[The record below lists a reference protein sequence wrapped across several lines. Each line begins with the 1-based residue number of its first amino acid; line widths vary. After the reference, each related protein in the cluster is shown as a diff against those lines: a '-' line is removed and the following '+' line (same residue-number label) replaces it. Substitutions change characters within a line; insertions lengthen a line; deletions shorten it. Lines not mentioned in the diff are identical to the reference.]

1 MRHLLIAV
9 AKELFLFS
17 PEEAEKVILEVRGE
31 LRRETLERN
40 LEELARER
48 LLLALLPG
56 ESTLHAPAFVQ
67 GPAFESSASED
78 VKKVLL
84 ELGLERRGTGDVLWS
99 KVAPRILSEI
109 ESLASQL
116 EEDIKLLYQPPRKLE
131 MRYFDLALEY
141 HQHYSHF
148 LRLNF
153 SDSLPEPIDLEEW
166 ERFSS
171 RLRKLREM
179 LDRLEY

>member
-17 PEEAEKVILEVRGE
+17 PEEAEKVILEVKGE
-31 LRRETLERN
+31 LRRETLEKN
-40 LEELARER
+40 LEALARER
-48 LLLALLPG
+48 LLLALLPE
-56 ESTLHAPAFVQ
+56 ESTLNAPALVQ
-67 GPAFESSASED
+67 GPAFEGGSSEE
-78 VKKVLL
+78 VKRALI
-84 ELGLERRGTGDVLWS
+84 ELGLERRGPGDVRWS
-99 KVAPRILSEI
+99 CVAPRILAEI

-116 EEDIKLLYQPPRKLE
+116 EEDIKLLYHPPRRLE

-153 SDSLPEPIDLEEW
+153 SDSLPEQIDLAEW

-171 RLRKLREM
+171 KLKKLREM